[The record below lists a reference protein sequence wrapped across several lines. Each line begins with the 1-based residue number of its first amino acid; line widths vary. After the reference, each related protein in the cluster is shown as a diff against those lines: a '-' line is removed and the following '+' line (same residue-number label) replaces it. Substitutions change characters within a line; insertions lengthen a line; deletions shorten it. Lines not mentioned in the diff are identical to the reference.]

1 MSKLFQGK
9 TVVITGSNRGIGK
22 AILEMFALNGA
33 NIIAHSRNMTDEF
46 LNITKGL
53 ADEHKIDITP
63 VFFDL
68 RDDKKIDEFVKS
80 IFESK
85 TKVDILV
92 NNAGITHNNL
102 LSMSRVDDLLEQ
114 FEVNFYS
121 IVKIS
126 KGISRLM
133 TKNKN
138 GIIVNISSTAS
149 LDGNIGKS
157 FYGSSKAA
165 LNTFTKVLSRE
176 LGPYGVRVNAI
187 APGMTDTTMLGSFS
201 KQIIDETLSN
211 TLTRKLTTPEDIAN
225 VVMFLASDMS
235 SYVTGQ
241 VIRVDGGM
249 I

>member
-1 MSKLFQGK
+1 MSRLFHGK
-9 TVVITGSNRGIGK
+9 TVIITGSNRGIGK
-22 AILEMFALNGA
+22 AILEMFAVNGA
-33 NIIAHSRNMTDEF
+33 NIIAHSRTLTDEF
-46 LNITKGL
+46 MTMIKSLE
-53 ADEHKIDITP
+53 DENKIDITS

-68 RDDKKIDEFVKS
+68 KDDKKIDEFVKS
-80 IFESK
+80 IFDSK
-85 TKVDILV
+85 MKIDILV

-102 LSMSRVDDLLEQ
+102 LSMSKVDDLLEQ

-121 IVKIS
+121 VVKIS

-133 TKNKN
+133 TKNKS
-138 GIIVNISSTAS
+138 GAIVNLSSTAS

-165 LNTFTKVLSRE
+165 LNTLTKVLSRE
-176 LGPYGVRVNAI
+176 LGPYGIRVNAI
-187 APGMTDTTMLGSFS
+187 APGMTNTTMLGTFS

-211 TLTRKLTTPEDIAN
+211 TLTSKLTTPEDIAN

-241 VIRVDGGM
+241 VIRVDRGM